1 MAEFKGVFMFDHPS
15 MRCFSAILSV
25 IALGGFF
32 IFSSAAVAEQIFPG
46 PDWRDQPDQM
56 ASSDAI
62 KGGEVIINL
71 GPSPKSFNYYLDTSF
86 QGSLIFGNLYESLLS
101 MDPTDFEYEPALARK
116 WTISNDKKTFTFQLD
131 PAAMWSDGRPITAH
145 DVKWTYEAIMDPG
158 HLTGPHK
165 IDLERFE
172 PPEVLDDRT
181 IRFRAKTVHWQN
193 LGAAGGMLILPKH
206 AYEKLD
212 FNKIN
217 FEFPVVSGPYRLG
230 RHEEG
235 IFLNLERRPDWWAG
249 KYIRHRHTNNFD
261 VIKFKF
267 FAERENALEA
277 FKKGTID
284 IYPVNTARFWVKET
298 KGERFEKNWI
308 VKQKIFNNHMGLQFQ
323 GFAMNM
329 RRAPFDDRRVRKAIN
344 MLVDRHKMNRTI
356 MYSQYEMLDS
366 YYTDLYDK
374 SHPCPNEPIKFDK
387 AAARKLLKEAGW
399 RANPATGFLEKGGSR
414 FTIRFLTRDAST
426 EKFLSI
432 FAEDLKDAGIEL
444 VIDRKDWA
452 AWAKDMDE
460 FNYQMTWAA
469 WGAPIFKNP
478 ESSWSSKEADRR
490 GGTNITG
497 FKDAEVDR
505 LIEEQKRIFD
515 VRKRN
520 DIYRR
525 IDHIIYKEFPY
536 VLLWGLDYT
545 RLLYWNKFGTPE
557 WVLPKNLT
565 EYSALIYWWL
575 DPDSEADLEDAVN
588 NGYVLPPRPS
598 VVRFDDVFP
607 Q

>member
-1 MAEFKGVFMFDHPS
+1 MISHRLARWV
-15 MRCFSAILSV
+15 CV
-25 IALGGFF
+25 IATGVGLVCLFLLPAH
-32 IFSSAAVAEQIFPG
+32 AAAEEVFPKTG
-46 PDWRDQPDQM
+46 WRDRPDPY
-56 ASSDAI
+56 ADPEAI
-62 KGGEVIINL
+62 AGGQVSIDL

-86 QGSLIFGNLYESLLS
+86 QGSLIFGNLYESMLS
-101 MDPTDFEYEPALARK
+101 MNPSNFEYEPAVALK
-116 WTISNDKKTFTFQLD
+116 WSISDDKKTFTFSLD
-131 PAAMWSDGRPITAH
+131 PAARWSDGRPITAH
-145 DVKWTYEAIMDPG
+145 DVKWTYDAIMDPE

-165 IDLERFE
+165 IDLERFD
-172 PPEVLDDRT
+172 PPEVIDERT
-181 IRFRAKTVHWQN
+181 IRFQAKTVHWQN
-193 LGAAGGMLILPKH
+193 LGAAGGILILPKH
-206 AYEKLD
+206 AYEALD

-230 RHEEG
+230 RYEEG
-235 IFLNLERRPDWWAG
+235 IFLDLERRADWWAK
-249 KYIRHRHTNNFD
+249 KYRRHRNTNNFD
-261 VIKFKF
+261 IIKFKF

-298 KGERFEKNWI
+298 KGEKFEKNWI
-308 VKQKIFNNHMGLQFQ
+308 VKQKIYNNHLGLQFQ

-329 RRAPFDDRRVRKAIN
+329 RQAPFDDVRTRKAIN
-344 MLVDRHKMNRTI
+344 MLVDRRKMNRTI
-356 MYSQYEMLDS
+356 MYSQYEMLNS
-366 YYTDLYDK
+366 YYTDLYDRR
-374 SHPCPNEPIKFDK
+374 HPCPNIPIEFDK
-387 AAARKLLKEAGW
+387 AAARKLLQEAGW
-399 RANPATGFLEKGGSR
+399 RANPKTGILEKGGLQ

-432 FAEDLKDAGIEL
+432 FAEDLKDVGIEL

-469 WGAPIFKNP
+469 WGAPLFKNP

-505 LIEEQKRIFD
+505 LIEEQKSIFD
-515 VRKRN
+515 VQKRN
-520 DIYRR
+520 AIYRR
-525 IDHIIYKEFPY
+525 IDQIIYKEYPY

-545 RLLYWNKFGTPE
+545 RLLYWNKFGMPE

-565 EYSALIYWWL
+565 DYSSLSYWWL
-575 DPDSEADLEDAVN
+575 DPDSVADLADAVN
-588 NGYVLPPRPS
+588 NGYTLPPRPS
-598 VVRFDDVFP
+598 VVRFDDVFER
-607 Q
+607 